1 LLFVPAGRSRD
12 VLGLCGALLLTTAS
26 LRGEDVGGP
35 NEADAGAEWRLRR
48 QGYRLEA
55 SLTRGFSASC
65 DLRETLRYTPV
76 AGLQAG
82 LLCTWRHALGKG
94 RNELLIDSGLQ
105 GGSTTDWLLGPR
117 LRFRSGPLAELGA
130 QVHGLTDSGDLW
142 RTSRPQASLS
152 FALQNRPDAEL
163 FRRTGVTVFATA
175 RPAEHLIVGAEYHLD
190 EYASLATLADVG
202 TLPGDD
208 EVAFRNPAVEPGRIG
223 SIVLRAEWSSETI
236 TPSRIGSV
244 WRQPELSALAGPLR
258 VGAFSFRSSNT
269 LEVARPALGGDRQ
282 FAFTRLVS
290 DHVLSVHEGRFR
302 GLKLRLRLGGAWG
315 APPQKQEALG
325 GWSALRGYPFK
336 RYRGSLSLL
345 GVAEYRRGH
354 AAAFVDVGGVREPAG
369 WSGLLPAVGV
379 RLYVWRDLNLA
390 AAWQAS
396 GPGRQAFP
404 SMRLL
409 LSEGW

>member
-1 LLFVPAGRSRD
+1 M
-12 VLGLCGALLLTTAS
+12 
-26 LRGEDVGGP
+26 
-35 NEADAGAEWRLRR
+35 
-48 QGYRLEA
+48 
-55 SLTRGFSASC
+55 
-65 DLRETLRYTPV
+65 
-76 AGLQAG
+76 
-82 LLCTWRHALGKG
+82 LCTWRHVHGEG

-105 GGSTTDWLLGPR
+105 VGSATDWLLGPR
-117 LRFRSGPLAELGA
+117 LRFSSGPLAELGA
-130 QVHGLTDSGDLW
+130 QVHALTDSSDMW
-142 RTSRPQASLS
+142 RTSRPQSSLS

-190 EYASLATLADVG
+190 EYASLATLDDVG

-223 SIVLRAEWSSETI
+223 SVVLRAEWSSEPI

-244 WRQPELSALAGPLR
+244 WRQPELSVLAEPLR
-258 VGAFSFRSSNT
+258 TGAFSLRSSNT
-269 LEVARPALGGDRQ
+269 LEIARPALGGDRQ

-290 DHVLSVHEGRFR
+290 DHVLSVHEGFFR

-336 RYRGSLSLL
+336 RYRGSFSLL

-369 WSGLLPAVGV
+369 WSGLLPGVGV
-379 RLYVWRDLNLA
+379 RVYVWRDLNLA

-409 LSEGW
+409 LSDGW